1 MTASVSGFSVLQG
14 FSSALDTML
23 PSAWTSPHPHYVGLW
38 TQRMSELP
46 VVLYFRSGRIEYL
59 NSRGYVCIL
68 NCTSASMNPGRF

>member
-46 VVLYFRSGRIEYL
+46 VVLYVHLLRKTD
-59 NSRGYVCIL
+59 YV
-68 NCTSASMNPGRF
+68 